1 MTTDPIDTARGS
13 TPSAKAASVTG
24 RLRPLLAT
32 IGAIVY
38 ALAGGL
44 IGAQNA
50 DWLGVGRD
58 ANGLLP
64 FLGIGAA
71 IVIMAARTTSFHEH
85 LRNALVG
92 RVGGYLLMA
101 GALLYVVSWIIQFAI
116 LGTLTLALG
125 LICLAF
131 TFWARRL
138 GDVIDRVLVT
148 LSAIGSLTWNTE
160 TTSAFLLVGVGLIWA
175 VLAVR
180 LFTPESLAGE
190 SRVRPSR

>member
-1 MTTDPIDTARGS
+1 MA
-13 TPSAKAASVTG
+13 
-24 RLRPLLAT
+24 RLRPLLA
-32 IGAIVY
+32 ISGGIVY

-50 DWLGVGRD
+50 DWFGLERN
-58 ANGLLP
+58 ANALLP
-64 FLGIGAA
+64 FLGLGAA
-71 IVIMAARTTSFHEH
+71 LVIMAARTTPFHEH
-85 LRNALVG
+85 LRNVPLG
-92 RVGGYLLMA
+92 RVAGYLLTA
-101 GALLYVVSWIIQFAI
+101 GALLYVVSWVIQFAI

-125 LICLAF
+125 LIFLAF
-131 TFWARRL
+131 TFWAQGL

-160 TTSAFLLVGVGLIWA
+160 TPSAFLLVGVGLIWV

-180 LFTPESLAGE
+180 LLPPEGSAGE